1 MNVIGFV
8 EGARNDSGGI
18 RLVGIPLI
26 HNALA
31 KQGHHSVLIVCGQAM
46 SGAKPFLCSDLRS
59 VLNARKPVAFGI
71 ITYAGWGRWQFV
83 PSLTYTGCVHGY
95 LWGRK
100 RQLVQESSR
109 KMDL

>member
-31 KQGHHSVLIVCGQAM
+31 KQGHHSVLIVVWWVW
-46 SGAKPFLCSDLRS
+46 DL
-59 VLNARKPVAFGI
+59 L
-71 ITYAGWGRWQFV
+71 
-83 PSLTYTGCVHGY
+83 
-95 LWGRK
+95 
-100 RQLVQESSR
+100 
-109 KMDL
+109 